1 MAGKDYYAILD
12 VSKKATAKEIK
23 QAYRKMAR
31 KHHPDVN
38 PGDKSAEAKFKE
50 INQAHEVL
58 SDPEKRKK
66 YDQYGDNWQY
76 ADQFTQAGRQQPAR
90 NFSKGGARTTFHFED
105 PGEEGF
111 GDIFDSIL
119 GGFGGRR
126 ARRPQRGRDYEYPV
140 EVSLEEAYH
149 GATRMLETQIEETC
163 SSCKG
168 EGCPSCGGVGRIIRP
183 KRLEVK
189 IPPGVKNGSK
199 VRIAGNGGPGYGGG
213 KAGDIYLLISV
224 KADKRFQRTGDDLHV
239 EVPVSLLDAVLG
251 SEVQIPTIGGKKLA
265 LKIPAETQNGKAF
278 RLSGQ
283 GMPKLGSNSKG
294 DLLAKVQ
301 VVLPNRLSEREKELF
316 QELKAIRA

>member
-1 MAGKDYYAILD
+1 
-12 VSKKATAKEIK
+12 
-23 QAYRKMAR
+23 
-31 KHHPDVN
+31 
-38 PGDKSAEAKFKE
+38 
-50 INQAHEVL
+50 
-58 SDPEKRKK
+58 
-66 YDQYGDNWQY
+66 
-76 ADQFTQAGRQQPAR
+76 
-90 NFSKGGARTTFHFED
+90 
-105 PGEEGF
+105 
-111 GDIFDSIL
+111 
-119 GGFGGRR
+119 
-126 ARRPQRGRDYEYPV
+126 
-140 EVSLEEAYH
+140 
-149 GATRMLETQIEETC
+149 
-163 SSCKG
+163 
-168 EGCPSCGGVGRIIRP
+168 VGRIIRP

-199 VRIAGNGGPGYGGG
+199 VRIAGKGGPGYGGG